1 MSLFTYGIDLWG
13 GTYYNKYVSQI
24 VKFINRAYRN
34 GYIPEKVNFREII
47 MDRDKKLWNKI
58 INNENNA
65 LQELLLNKINRP
77 LRQRGHEFELP
88 YRCLFKFA

>member
-34 GYIPEKVNFREII
+34 GYIPEKVNFRE
-47 MDRDKKLWNKI
+47 NYYG
-58 INNENNA
+58 
-65 LQELLLNKINRP
+65 
-77 LRQRGHEFELP
+77 QR
-88 YRCLFKFA
+88 